1 VAEPIEFYF
10 DFASPYGY
18 LASTQIDRIA
28 EKHGRS
34 VAWRPVLLG
43 AIFKTTGMQPLMNVP
58 LKGEYMKRDMARF
71 ARLLGVP
78 ITEPEVFPINGLAPS
93 RAFYW
98 LDLQDPAK
106 AKSFAQAVFAEH
118 FVRGRDVSQ
127 IDTVAHIG
135 AGLGFK
141 PDELV
146 AGTQQQ
152 SVKDRLREEVERATE
167 RGVFGS
173 PFFFVDGESFW
184 GADRLDQVDRWLA
197 TGGF

>member
-1 VAEPIEFYF
+1 MAEPIEFYF

-18 LASTQIDRIA
+18 LASTQIDAIG
-28 EKHGRS
+28 EKHGRA
-34 VAWRPVLLG
+34 VGWRPVLLG

-71 ARLLGVP
+71 ARLLGVQ
-78 ITEPEVFPINGLAPS
+78 ITQPEVFPINALAPS

-98 LDLQDPAK
+98 LDAQDPER
-106 AKSFAQAVFAEH
+106 AKSFAKAVFAEH
-118 FVRGRDVSQ
+118 FVNGRDVSQ
-127 IDTVAHIG
+127 IDVVASIG
-135 AGLGFK
+135 AGLGCK

-146 AGTQQQ
+146 AGTQEQP
-152 SVKDRLREEVERATE
+152 VKDRLRDEVEKATKL
-167 RGVFGS
+167 GVFGS
-173 PFFFVDGESFW
+173 PFFFVDGEGFW

>member
-1 VAEPIEFYF
+1 MPEPIEFYF

-18 LASTQIDRIA
+18 LASTQIDAIGQ
-28 EKHGRS
+28 KHGRD

-71 ARLLGVP
+71 ARLLGVQ
-78 ITEPEVFPINGLAPS
+78 ITEPEAFPINALAPS

-98 LDLQDPAK
+98 LDRRDPELAVRFAK
-106 AKSFAQAVFAEH
+106 AVFAEH
-118 FVRGRDVSQ
+118 FVEGRDVSH
-127 IDTVAHIG
+127 IETVAQIG
-135 AGLGFK
+135 ADLGVK
-141 PDELV
+141 PDELT
-146 AGTQQQ
+146 AGTQEQP
-152 SVKDRLREEVERATE
+152 VKERLRSEVETATK

-173 PFFFVDGESFW
+173 PFFFVDGEGFW
-184 GADRLDQVDRWLA
+184 GVDRLDQVDRWLA